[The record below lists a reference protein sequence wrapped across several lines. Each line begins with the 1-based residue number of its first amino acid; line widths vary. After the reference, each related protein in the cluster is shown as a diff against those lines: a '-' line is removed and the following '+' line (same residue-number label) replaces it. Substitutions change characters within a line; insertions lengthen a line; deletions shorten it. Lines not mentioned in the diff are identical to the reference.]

1 MEESS
6 VAMIEPGRTGQKTCF
21 VISPIGDEGSEVRKS
36 SDHVFEEVIKRAIQP
51 LGYQPLRSD
60 HIAKPGRIT
69 DQVIKHLVAD
79 ELVVADLS
87 GHNPNVFYELAIR
100 HAVNKPVIQ
109 ISRKGE
115 SLPFDISQERT
126 VFYDPDN
133 VKSVNH
139 CIDEIKKQ
147 IESIDNIT
155 FPPNTVSEI
164 IQHQEALES
173 KDELKRRY
181 GDLSSRI
188 AGIDKKI
195 SDLAD
200 HVPSKDLLDQY
211 RNEIKTLRSLKEA
224 GIVSVHRNREIALRQ
239 FMSAIDAETQEIMVV
254 GSSLLGLLQ
263 KAQYKEL
270 SEKLRFKVS
279 NTGVRVRFLLTHP
292 SVSDLRAEQE
302 NRRFAAI
309 GKEIIES
316 LRILHSWGVTPADV
330 KLYKGTPT
338 IFAIKTRKQMLL
350 NSYAYFATAFT
361 TPCFIV
367 ETDTEHMSYYYE
379 VYDTAHFSAWDTTTA
394 ESISDFSQTITALEQ
409 NLSEYTA
416 AVERVLKGP

>member
-173 KDELKRRY
+173 KDEL
-181 GDLSSRI
+181 
-188 AGIDKKI
+188 
-195 SDLAD
+195 
-200 HVPSKDLLDQY
+200 
-211 RNEIKTLRSLKEA
+211 
-224 GIVSVHRNREIALRQ
+224 
-239 FMSAIDAETQEIMVV
+239 
-254 GSSLLGLLQ
+254 
-263 KAQYKEL
+263 
-270 SEKLRFKVS
+270 
-279 NTGVRVRFLLTHP
+279 
-292 SVSDLRAEQE
+292 
-302 NRRFAAI
+302 
-309 GKEIIES
+309 
-316 LRILHSWGVTPADV
+316 
-330 KLYKGTPT
+330 
-338 IFAIKTRKQMLL
+338 
-350 NSYAYFATAFT
+350 
-361 TPCFIV
+361 
-367 ETDTEHMSYYYE
+367 
-379 VYDTAHFSAWDTTTA
+379 
-394 ESISDFSQTITALEQ
+394 
-409 NLSEYTA
+409 
-416 AVERVLKGP
+416 